1 MDRDTLVLSLTV
13 HARVYAR
20 QQAKRRPWLWGKADD
35 LAQFLLLEV
44 MRVADRYDPS
54 KGSPQVWA
62 KGVWAKARLRFDRNK
77 EEARF
82 LPTEFLQKFPEPEG
96 RGEELAVEEGI
107 PKKLEGMARPGTLLF
122 LLDCFTMGR
131 KDVAEK
137 WQISPYHAT
146 TRKRDGLARLRS
158 KAQKMQV

>member
-13 HARVYAR
+13 HARIYAR
-20 QQAKRRPWLWGKADD
+20 QQAKRRPWLRGKEDD

-44 MRVADRYDPS
+44 LRCAARYDSS
-54 KGSPQVWA
+54 KGSPQTWA
-62 KGVWAKARLRFDRNK
+62 SAIWAKARLRFDRNK
-77 EEARF
+77 EEAIF
-82 LPTEFLQKFPEPEG
+82 LPALEDVPERES
-96 RGEELAVEEGI
+96 RGEELVVEEGI
-107 PKKLEGMARPGTLLF
+107 PRKLEGMARPGTLLF